1 MTVNLKVNAGG
12 LLMKNP
18 VATASGTAGYGEIL
32 AEIYDP
38 QELGALV
45 TKGLSLKPRPGN
57 PPPRIAETPCGMLN
71 AIGLENIGLEA
82 FLEEKLPLLQEK
94 QATVVVN
101 FFGETEDEYVLL
113 AERLSRGK
121 GIHGLEMNIS
131 CPNVK
136 RGGIE
141 FGTEPGAVESIVAR
155 VRKATPLPLWVK
167 LSPNVADISD
177 IARAAENGGADAL
190 TLINTLKGMAVDL
203 ETRKPALAS
212 VTGGLSGPAIKPVAL
227 RMVYEARRA
236 VKVPII
242 GAGGIMSAKD
252 ALEFI
257 IAGACAVQIGTA
269 AFVEPMIH
277 VDVIQGIKDF
287 LEENN
292 INDLNHLIGSMEED

>member
-1 MTVNLKVNAGG
+1 
-12 LLMKNP
+12 MKNP

-32 AEIYDP
+32 AELYDP
-38 QELGALV
+38 GDLGAIV
-45 TKGLSLKPRPGN
+45 TKGLSLKPRVGN

-82 FLEEKLPLLQEK
+82 FIEEKLPLLIET

-101 FFGETEDEYVLL
+101 FFGDTEDEYVLL
-113 AERLSRGK
+113 AERLSELNGVQ
-121 GIHGLEMNIS
+121 GLEMNIS

-141 FGTEPGAVESIVAR
+141 FGTEPKAVESLVAK
-155 VRKATPLPLWVK
+155 VRKGTSLPLWVK
-167 LSPNVADISD
+167 LSPNVADISE

-203 ETRKPALAS
+203 KTRKPALAS

-227 RMVYEARRA
+227 SMVYDARRA

-242 GAGGIMSAKD
+242 GVGGIMSAND

-257 IAGACAVQIGTA
+257 IAGACAVQVGTA
-269 AFVEPMIH
+269 ALIEPMIH
-277 VDVIQGIKDF
+277 LEVIRGIKKY
-287 LEENN
+287 LEQNRIKD
-292 INDLNHLIGSMEED
+292 INDLTGSMKG

>member
-12 LLMKNP
+12 LVMKNP

-32 AEIYDP
+32 AELYDP
-38 QELGALV
+38 GDLGAIV
-45 TKGLSLKPRPGN
+45 TKGLSLKPRVGN

-82 FLEEKLPLLQEK
+82 FIEGKLPLLIET

-101 FFGETEDEYVLL
+101 FFGDTEDEYVLL
-113 AERLSRGK
+113 AERLSELNGVQ
-121 GIHGLEMNIS
+121 GLEMNIS

-141 FGTEPGAVESIVAR
+141 FGTEPKAVESLVAK
-155 VRKATPLPLWVK
+155 VRKGTSLPLWVK
-167 LSPNVADISD
+167 LSPNVADISE

-203 ETRKPALAS
+203 KTRKPALAS

-227 RMVYEARRA
+227 SMVYDARRA

-242 GAGGIMSAKD
+242 GVGGIMSAND

-257 IAGACAVQIGTA
+257 IAGACAVQVGTA
-269 AFVEPMIH
+269 ALIEPMIH
-277 VDVIQGIKDF
+277 LEVIRGIKKY
-287 LEENN
+287 LEQNRIKD
-292 INDLNHLIGSMEED
+292 INDLTGSMKG

>member
-1 MTVNLKVNAGG
+1 
-12 LLMKNP
+12 MKNP

-32 AEIYDP
+32 AELYDP
-38 QELGALV
+38 GDLGAIV
-45 TKGLSLKPRPGN
+45 TKGLSLKPRVGN

-82 FLEEKLPLLQEK
+82 FIEGKLPLLIET

-101 FFGETEDEYVLL
+101 FFGDTEDEYVLL
-113 AERLSRGK
+113 AERLSELNGVQ
-121 GIHGLEMNIS
+121 GLEMNIS

-141 FGTEPGAVESIVAR
+141 FGTEPKAVESLVAK
-155 VRKATPLPLWVK
+155 VRKGTSLPLWVK
-167 LSPNVADISD
+167 LSPNVADISE

-203 ETRKPALAS
+203 KTRKPALAS

-227 RMVYEARRA
+227 SMVYDARRA

-242 GAGGIMSAKD
+242 GVGGIMSAND

-257 IAGACAVQIGTA
+257 IAGACAVQVGTA
-269 AFVEPMIH
+269 ALIEPMIH
-277 VDVIQGIKDF
+277 LEVIRGIKKY
-287 LEENN
+287 LEQNRIKD
-292 INDLNHLIGSMEED
+292 INDLTGSMKG